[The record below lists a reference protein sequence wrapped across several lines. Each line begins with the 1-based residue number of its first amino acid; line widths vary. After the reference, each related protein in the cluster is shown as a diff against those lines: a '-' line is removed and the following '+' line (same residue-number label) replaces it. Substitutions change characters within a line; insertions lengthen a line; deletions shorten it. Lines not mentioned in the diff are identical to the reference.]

1 MKECILLV
9 GHGSREVSGNLEI
22 EEFAHQW
29 RTKRPDWQIEVCF
42 IEFSDVPMDLGWI
55 VLLQRESVYV
65 LPLILNAAGM

>member
-42 IEFSDVPMDLGWI
+42 IEFSDVPMDLG
-55 VLLQRESVYV
+55 LDRAAAKES
-65 LPLILNAAGM
+65 ACMCCH